1 MSNKARSQRLAAWF
15 LPELMKSMDASFAKV
30 KTELLKDLKTGRV
43 LDVGCGGGGWLK
55 YFDNKPNLELI
66 TQLEPNANLNPIIQA
81 EVDAFRKRNPNSTV
95 QVEISNKFVSQ
106 LHPDAKYDYVIFGNV
121 MCEVPNPEQFLCD
134 VDSVI
139 KPGGKVVFLEHVKK
153 PTGTFGS
160 KLQEWINPFWVR
172 ASDGC
177 NCNRN
182 TLETLRQ
189 HPGFDRVESWEM
201 ENDGPPFVNLLV
213 AGVCIAKEKEGKMA
227 KM

>member
-1 MSNKARSQRLAAWF
+1 MSDKARSQRLVARF
-15 LPELMKSMDASFAKV
+15 LPKLMKSMDASFAKV

-55 YFDNKPNLELI
+55 YFDNKPHLELI
-66 TQLEPNANLNPIIQA
+66 TQLEPNANLNPAIQA
-81 EVDAFRKRNPNSTV
+81 EVDAFRARNPNSPV
-95 QVEISNKFVSQ
+95 QVEITNKFVSQ
-106 LHPDAKYDYVIFGNV
+106 LPADAKYDYVIFGNV
-121 MCEVPNPEQFLCD
+121 MCEVPDPEQFLRD

-153 PTGTFGS
+153 PAGTFGAW
-160 KLQEWINPFWVR
+160 LQEFVNPFWVR

-182 TLETLRQ
+182 TLETLRR

-201 ENDGPPFVNLLV
+201 ENDGPAMVNLLV
-213 AGVCIAKEKEGKMA
+213 AGICIANNQDKMA